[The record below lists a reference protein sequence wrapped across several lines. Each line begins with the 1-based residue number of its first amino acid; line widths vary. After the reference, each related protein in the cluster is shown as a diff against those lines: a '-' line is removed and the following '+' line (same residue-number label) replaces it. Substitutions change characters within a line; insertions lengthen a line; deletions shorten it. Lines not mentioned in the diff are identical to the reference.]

1 MGARK
6 ERTARPLTRKDSR
19 SSSLRPAEAQAET
32 TSFRDQLGRLYLGQS
47 RVAHH
52 FRYGLLIFDAVTIM
66 FIIGTSGVQ
75 RWAELLETTGV
86 SARA

>member
-1 MGARK
+1 MIGVPDAKWGERPKAFVVLKPGATTTEEELLDHVRG
-6 ERTARPLTRKDSR
+6 RIARYKAPREVL
-19 SSSLRPAEAQAET
+19 
-32 TSFRDQLGRLYLGQS
+32 
-47 RVAHH
+47 
-52 FRYGLLIFDAVTIM
+52 